1 MTAKVTEMGLDATRL
16 ARLRW
21 SCRRGMRELDVLLLR
36 FLERELPAASPSVQ
50 SAFETLLSAQD
61 PEILDLLAGRLV
73 AQDAAVS
80 DVIQRLLAQSRY

>member
-1 MTAKVTEMGLDATRL
+1 MGLDAKHF

-36 FLERELPAASPSVQ
+36 YLEREFPAAAPSHQ
-50 SAFETLLSAQD
+50 TAFEQLLSAQD
-61 PEILDLLAGRLV
+61 PEIFDLLAGRIV
-73 AQDAAVS
+73 AEDGVLN